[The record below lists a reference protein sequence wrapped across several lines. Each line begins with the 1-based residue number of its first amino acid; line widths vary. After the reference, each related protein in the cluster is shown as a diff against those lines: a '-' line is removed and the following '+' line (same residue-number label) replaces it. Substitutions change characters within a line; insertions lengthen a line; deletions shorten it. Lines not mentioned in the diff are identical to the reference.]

1 MSKLV
6 PGHGPYNA
14 PLLVI
19 GEAPGKE
26 EVLEGRPFVGASG
39 WHLRR
44 FIKAAGLDPESDC
57 RYDNTIP
64 YNLGTLPKSA
74 GGLRKVV
81 QDHWGH
87 LDDTLARTTARA
99 VLLVGRAALLRL
111 TGKTGILREHG
122 SVYMEHPDA
131 ARWDQIP
138 MIATVH
144 PAAVLRTKLE
154 SYWPLVER
162 AVSRA
167 CDYARGMVFDR
178 DAQRPP
184 WEYVGARQ
192 LDAALA
198 TADIVALD
206 TEFDER
212 TSRPF
217 LIGLTVNGHSVM
229 SCRPTSDVVL
239 VLKKHMLRR
248 DLHKLMHHAP
258 ADITALLTLG
268 IDTIPPVFDTMLAH
282 STCYSDL
289 PVGLSS
295 VTLFHLHHWLNW
307 KDMQHDDPFYNAIDV
322 IATWRVHGVQ
332 IGELHRLGLTE
343 VYHREVLPAMAYTMA
358 MEARGLQVDHDRS
371 LALVSSARIEQRRL
385 MSTVRQRA
393 ETIFEVRRAPLV
405 AKSALLKAEIENIE
419 GQGLKVGQQT
429 LICINHDT
437 YTGLA
442 KKKFGACACPELYAH
457 PWNVERRAVIAEK
470 RKERASLEAKVKRWT
485 PGSTMKRKR
494 GGKTVDA
501 PTGFD
506 PGNNDHLR
514 WLLYDKDALALPP
527 QRKRDEH
534 GSLTLTANADAVAK
548 LLAHQAVRSRPDVV
562 ELLGAIKQYQ
572 HLDKMVST
580 FYQPRVDEHGVAHP
594 ELRIFGAGTGRPAG
608 GPDSDLFDKRKSD
621 YSYNV
626 LNIPEEA
633 RSIYV
638 PHDRLDIAR
647 LHVAY
652 KEQLDDLEDDLGGG
666 EPGDR
671 EGGELL

>member
-6 PGHGPYNA
+6 PGYGPFTA

-44 FIKAAGLDPESDC
+44 FIKAAGLDPEADC
-57 RYDNTIP
+57 RYDNVIP
-64 YNLGTLPKSA
+64 YNLGALPKSA

-81 QDHWGH
+81 EEHWDHLG
-87 LDDTLARTTARA
+87 DTLARTTARA

-122 SVYMEHPDA
+122 SVYM
-131 ARWDQIP
+131 IGTP

-167 CDYARGMVFDR
+167 CDYARGMPFDL
-178 DAQRPP
+178 DAQHPP
-184 WEYVGARQ
+184 WEYVRARQ
-192 LDAALA
+192 LDAALS
-198 TADIVALD
+198 TANIVAID

-212 TSRPF
+212 TNRPF
-217 LIGLTVNGHSVM
+217 LVGLTVNGHSVM
-229 SCRPTSDVVL
+229 SCKPTTDVVL

-248 DLHKLMHHAP
+248 DLHKIMHHAP
-258 ADITALLTLG
+258 ADITALLTLD
-268 IDTIPPVFDTMLAH
+268 IDTAPPVFDTMLAH

-295 VTLFHLHHWLNW
+295 VTLFHLHHWCNW
-307 KDMQHDDPFYNAIDV
+307 KDMPHDDPRYNAIDV
-322 IATWRVHGVQ
+322 MATWRVHGLQ

-343 VYHREVLPAMAYTMA
+343 VYHKEVLPAMAYTMA

-385 MSTVRQRA
+385 MSTVRDGA
-393 ETIFEVRRAPLV
+393 GAIFERRRRPLETDRDV
-405 AKSALLKAEIENIE
+405 QLTEIATIE
-419 GQGLKVGQQT
+419 GQHNREVVSYCLT
-429 LICINHDT
+429 HDT
-437 YTGLA
+437 YVGLA
-442 KKKFGACACPELYAH
+442 KKKFGECACPDIYNH
-457 PWNVERRAVIAEK
+457 PWNVERRAVLAAK
-470 RKERASLEAKVKRWT
+470 RKLVASISTKIKRWT
-485 PGSTMKRKR
+485 PGSTMKRAR
-494 GGKTVDA
+494 GGKMVEA

-514 WLLYDKDALALPP
+514 WLLYDKNALALPP

-534 GSLTLTANADAVAK
+534 GSLTLTANADAIAR
-548 LLAHQAVRSRPDVV
+548 LLAHKAVQSRPDMV

-594 ELRIFGAGTGRPAG
+594 ELRIFGTGTGRPAG
-608 GPDSDLFDKRKSD
+608 GPDSDLFDKRKSS

-638 PHDRLDIAR
+638 PHDRLDIAS

-652 KEQLDDLEDDLGGG
+652 KEHLDDLKDDIEDSAGQA
-666 EPGDR
+666 R